1 MKRDA
6 LVRRE
11 AFLVEQSVVGAFA
24 DQPLR
29 ERGVRGREREMERGL
44 AVGCLRVDIRAP
56 SQAEFGQVFVP
67 MVWVAIKRNRF
78 KRL

>member
-11 AFLVEQSVVGAFA
+11 AFRVEQSVVGAFA

-29 ERGVRGREREMERGL
+29 ERGVRGREREVERRLSVSG
-44 AVGCLRVDIRAP
+44 LRVDVCSKAR
-56 SQAEFGQVFVP
+56 Q
-67 MVWVAIKRNRF
+67 KR
-78 KRL
+78 